1 MTKYWENE
9 PAERQYYCYP
19 KATGEWY
26 YKKTWPLQ
34 KVTDEWDR
42 FCLNPC
48 KFNFF
53 GICFKRFYKK
63 ECTDYPS
70 NFSKKF
76 LSYHLLNLRN
86 VIRIFFP
93 EIYWRKHLHTD
104 RSTDLLLIDNLFHS
118 FFEKRCW
125 STVYLRSIN
134 NWINLKSV

>member
-53 GICFKRFYKK
+53 LICFKRFYKK

-93 EIYWRKHLHTD
+93 EICWRKHPT
-104 RSTDLLLIDNLFHS
+104 LIDRLIS
-118 FFEKRCW
+118 CW
-125 STVYLRSIN
+125 STTSSMVSLRKDAEALHTCALLITG
-134 NWINLKSV
+134 

>member
-53 GICFKRFYKK
+53 LICFKRFYKK

-70 NFSKKF
+70 NFSKRF
-76 LSYHLLNLRN
+76 LRYHLLNLRN

-93 EIYWRKHLHTD
+93 EICWRKHPT
-104 RSTDLLLIDNLFHS
+104 LIDRLIS
-118 FFEKRCW
+118 CW
-125 STVYLRSIN
+125 STTSSMVSLRKDAEALHTCALLITG
-134 NWINLKSV
+134 

>member
-34 KVTDEWDR
+34 KVTDEWDW

-53 GICFKRFYKK
+53 LICFKRFYKK

-70 NFSKKF
+70 NFSKRF
-76 LSYHLLNLRN
+76 LRYHLLNLRN

-93 EIYWRKHLHTD
+93 EICWRKHPT
-104 RSTDLLLIDNLFHS
+104 LIDRLIS
-118 FFEKRCW
+118 CW
-125 STVYLRSIN
+125 STTSSMVSLRKDAEALHTCALLITG
-134 NWINLKSV
+134 